1 MRRIRKAL
9 IGILICGVIGTAAG
23 PIAAD
28 ERPKPVSNDTAL
40 SDAICPI
47 VYPLDESPGERGFH
61 YLFYGNGFFINEQ
74 GYLLTAAHVLSQ
86 LTDVQ
91 PYIVLRLPMAPPALL
106 KTTVVAVDQDH
117 DVALLR
123 ATPNP
128 FQGKYQVRFLPL
140 AVARPAATQ
149 AVLAAALRPSRL
161 KDPHTYDAF
170 LEDRP
175 AGEVLE
181 YEFSELDKGRADTE
195 LLLFSHGVL
204 LGDSGAPL
212 VSAETQA
219 VVGLV
224 EGRWLRADAAAMA
237 TVVAHSA
244 SGVAAAVPIHYAI
257 PVLLGN
263 GVAWHEAADAR
274 IVHAPD
280 PAESPSGAPVPL
292 SLVSAPYPSQGLEGG
307 EVVLDAQLDDQSKI
321 GDVKVFAGDP
331 PFLDKVLSAIH
342 SWTFRPTRS
351 NEAAHRRMG
360 ILFQFARP
368 GGLAAKSALRHYEM
382 PRDDAADRPALP
394 MVTKEPEALAVSNAD
409 ASVIVSVHIDAQGMA
424 GAMEVLQ
431 DPDSLAP
438 VVTASIREWQFSPAK
453 RKGTNC
459 DSTMMVV
466 IIPRHH
472 ATAIQVRGAGQ
483 TIDMDQ

>member
-1 MRRIRKAL
+1 MRRIRIAL
-9 IGILICGVIGTAAG
+9 IGFLICGVMGTASG
-23 PIAAD
+23 QIAAD
-28 ERPKPVSNDTAL
+28 ERPKPGSDDTAL

-140 AVARPAATQ
+140 AVQRPIATQ

-224 EGRWLRADAAAMA
+224 EGRWLRVDAAALA

-257 PVLLGN
+257 PLLLEN
-263 GVAWHEAADAR
+263 GVRWHEAADAKKAR
-274 IVHAPD
+274 ASD
-280 PAESPSGAPVPL
+280 PESQSGAPVPL
-292 SLVSAPYPSQGLEGG
+292 SLVAAPYPSQGLEGG
-307 EVVLDAQLDDQSKI
+307 EVELDAQLDEKGQV
-321 GDVKVFAGDP
+321 GDIKVFAGEP
-331 PFLDKVLSAIH
+331 PFLDKTLGAVH
-342 SWTFRPTRS
+342 SWTFRPAHR
-351 NEAAHRRMG
+351 NEAVDRIG

-368 GGLAAKSALRHYEM
+368 GGLAGKSPLRHYEM

-394 MVTKEPEALAVSNAD
+394 MLTKEPEALASSNAD
-409 ASVIVSVHIDAQGMA
+409 ASVIVSVHIDAQGTP
-424 GAMEVLQ
+424 GGIEVLQ

-438 VVTASIREWQFSPAK
+438 AVIASIGEWQFSPGK

-459 DSTMMVV
+459 DSTMIVV
-466 IIPRHH
+466 IIPRHR
-472 ATAIQVRGAGQ
+472 AAPIQVHGTGQ
-483 TIDMDQ
+483 TIEMDQ